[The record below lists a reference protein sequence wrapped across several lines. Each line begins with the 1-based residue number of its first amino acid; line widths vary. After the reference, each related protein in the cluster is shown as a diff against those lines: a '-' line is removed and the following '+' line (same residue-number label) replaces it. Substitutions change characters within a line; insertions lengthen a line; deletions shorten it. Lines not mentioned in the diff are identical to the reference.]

1 MRSLLQNIALITLSL
16 SLSVAGVPAPNSESE
31 PAFVKRANPQGCDV
45 SNHQGTL
52 NWVTIKSQGVEF
64 VYIKATEGTS

>member
-16 SLSVAGVPAPNSESE
+16 SSSVAGVPAPDSESE
-31 PAFVKRANPQGCDV
+31 PVLMKRANPLGCDV

-52 NWVTIKSQGVEF
+52 NWGTIKTQGVQF
-64 VYIKATEGTS
+64 AYIKATEGTC